1 MPHPEHA
8 IDPLTG
14 PSADGLRMF
23 RLGARGGGAG
33 MTTTTARRHRRGT
46 RPPRRTSPQPYREL
60 GLKDD
65 EYARIREILGRRP
78 TDAELAMYS
87 VMWSEHCSYKSS
99 KVHLRYFGE
108 TTTEEMRASML
119 AGIGE
124 NAGVVDIGDG
134 WAVTFKVESHNHPS
148 YVEPYQGAATGVG
161 GIVRDILAM
170 GARPLAVMDP
180 LRFGAADAPDTR
192 RVLPGVV
199 AGVGG
204 YGNCLGLP
212 NIGGEVVFD
221 PSYQG
226 NPLVNALCVG
236 AMRVEDLHL
245 AHASGH
251 RQQGHPVRRADRA
264 RRHRRRVGA
273 GVGHV
278 RLATTARRGRK
289 KLPSVQVGDP
299 FTEKV
304 LIECCLE
311 LFARGHRRRHPGPRR
326 RRACRAR
333 RRSWRPRV
341 TAACTSYLERVP
353 LRAKGMTPAE
363 ILSSESQERMCA
375 VVRPADVDAF
385 MRVCAKWDVIATEI
399 GEVTD
404 GDRLVITWH
413 GETVVDVPPR
423 TVAHEGP
430 VYSRPGRAPGRPR
443 TRWSRTSPAA
453 PGHGRTD
460 LRAEILRM
468 AGSPNL
474 ASRRWVTEQ
483 YDRYVRGGTVLA
495 QPADAGM
502 IRIDEATGRGVAISC
517 DCNGRFVRLDP
528 YAGTQLAL
536 AEAYRN
542 VAASG
547 ARPVAVT
554 NCLNFG
560 SPEDPGVMWQFEQAV
575 RGLADGCAALGIPV
589 TGGNV
594 SFYNQTGS
602 TAILPTPVVGVLG
615 VIDDVRHP
623 HPDRPRRAR
632 ATRCCCSARPA
643 TSSAA
648 RSGRTSRTA
657 TWAAG
662 RPAVDL
668 DRERAIGSVLRTGDV
683 SAAHDL
689 SEGGLAQALV
699 EACLLTGHGCR
710 RGARPAIRSWRCS
723 ASRRRGCWCRFRPP
737 AVGRVRVPA
746 ARDLGLP
753 WTRLGTVT
761 PADALGIEGLAPLPL
776 AELGAV
782 WEGTLPALFG

>member
-1 MPHPEHA
+1 VTNNVDTVDKA
-8 IDPLTG
+8 IATPDQ
-14 PSADGLRMF
+14 
-23 RLGARGGGAG
+23 
-33 MTTTTARRHRRGT
+33 
-46 RPPRRTSPQPYREL
+46 PQPFREL

-99 KVHLRYFGE
+99 KVHWKHWSAN
-108 TTTEEMRASML
+108 TTPEMKAKML

-134 WAVTFKVESHNHPS
+134 WAVTFKLESHNHPS

-161 GIVRDILAM
+161 GIVRDIMAM

-180 LRFGAADAPDTR
+180 LRFGAADHPDTK

-199 AGVGG
+199 AGIGG

-236 AMRVEDLHL
+236 AMRSEDLHL
-245 AHASGH
+245 AHASGT
-251 RQQGHPVRRADRA
+251 GNKVILFGA
-264 RRHRRRVGA
+264 RTGLDGIG
-273 GVGHV
+273 GVSV
-278 RLATTARRGRK
+278 LASETFSGDESGTGRK
-289 KLPSVQVGDP
+289 KLPAVQVGDP

-311 LFARGHRRRHPGPRR
+311 LFREGIVVGIQDLGGAGLSCATSELASAGDGGM
-326 RRACRAR
+326 
-333 RRSWRPRV
+333 RV
-341 TAACTSYLERVP
+341 ELDRVP
-353 LRAKGMTPAE
+353 LRATGMTAAE

-375 VVRPADVDAF
+375 VVKPSDVDAF

-399 GEVTD
+399 GEVTE
-404 GDRLVITWH
+404 GDRLIITWH

-430 VYSRPGRAPGRPR
+430 MYERPIARPADQDDLIAD
-443 TRWSRTSPAA
+443 SAA
-453 PGHGRTD
+453 KLPRPSTKD
-460 LRAEILRM
+460 ELRAEILRM
-468 AGSPNL
+468 IGSPNL

-502 IRIDEATGRGVAISC
+502 IRIDEETGRGVALAT
-517 DCNGRFVRLDP
+517 DCNGRFVKLDP
-528 YAGTQLAL
+528 YTGTQLAL

-542 VAASG
+542 VAVSG
-547 ARPVAVT
+547 ATPLAVT

-560 SPEDPGVMWQFEQAV
+560 SPEDPGVMWQFEAAV
-575 RGLADGCAALGIPV
+575 RGLAEGCKELGIPV

-615 VIDDVRHP
+615 VIDDVR
-623 HPDRPRRAR
+623 RRIPTGIGAE
-632 ATRCCCSARPA
+632 AGETLLLLGDTRDEFDGSE
-643 TSSAA
+643 
-648 RSGRTSRTA
+648 
-657 TWAAG
+657 WAHVVHG
-662 RPAVDL
+662 HLGGVPPKVDL
-668 DRERAIGSVLRTGDV
+668 AREKLIGEVMVAGSRDGMI

-689 SEGGLAQALV
+689 SDGGLVQTLV
-699 EACLLTGHGCR
+699 ETCLIGEVGARVFLDPDQDAFVQLFSESAGRVLVAVPRSEELRFTEMCAARGLPCR
-710 RGARPAIRSWRCS
+710 RIGVVDPES
-723 ASRRRGCWCRFRPP
+723 ASLEIQDVATF
-737 AVGRVRVPA
+737 
-746 ARDLGLP
+746 
-753 WTRLGTVT
+753 
-761 PADALGIEGLAPLPL
+761 PLE
-776 AELGAV
+776 ELRTA

>member
-1 MPHPEHA
+1 MTA
-8 IDPLTG
+8 TVQVDTVSVA
-14 PSADGLRMF
+14 SATPDIE
-23 RLGARGGGAG
+23 
-33 MTTTTARRHRRGT
+33 
-46 RPPRRTSPQPYREL
+46 QPYREL
-60 GLKDD
+60 GLKED

-99 KVHLRYFGE
+99 KVHLAYFGQ
-108 TTTEEMRASML
+108 TTTDEMRASML

-180 LRFGAADAPDTR
+180 LRFGAPDAADTR

-221 PSYQG
+221 ESYQG

-245 AHASGH
+245 AHASGT
-251 RQQGHPVRRADRA
+251 GNKVILFGA
-264 RRHRRRVGA
+264 RTGLDGIGGVSVLASDSFA
-273 GVGHV
+273 GDEGGS
-278 RLATTARRGRK
+278 GRK

-311 LFARGHRRRHPGPRR
+311 LFQAGLVVGIQDLGG
-326 RRACRAR
+326 AGLSCA
-333 RRSWRPRV
+333 
-341 TAACTSYLERVP
+341 TSELASAGDGGMHVWLDRVP

-375 VVRPADVDAF
+375 VVRPSDVDAF
-385 MRVCAKWDVIATEI
+385 LRVCAKWDVTATDI

-413 GETVVDVPPR
+413 GDTVVDVPPR

-430 VYSRPGRAPGRPR
+430 VYQRPIVRPADQTTLVADVPDALARPSTPDTLR
-443 TRWSRTSPAA
+443 T
-453 PGHGRTD
+453 
-460 LRAEILRM
+460 EILRM

-474 ASRRWVTEQ
+474 SSRRWVTEQ
-483 YDRYVRGGTVLA
+483 YDRYVRGSTVLA
-495 QPADAGM
+495 QPSDAGM
-502 IRIDEATGRGVAISC
+502 IRIDEASGRGVAMSC
-517 DCNGRFVRLDP
+517 DCNARFARLDP
-528 YAGTQLAL
+528 YSGAQLAL

-542 VAASG
+542 VAVSG

-575 RGLADGCAALGIPV
+575 RGLADGCAELGIPV

-594 SFYNQTGS
+594 SFYNQTGA
-602 TAILPTPVVGVLG
+602 TPILPTPVVGVLG
-615 VIDDVRHP
+615 VIDDVRTRIPTGIGAPGDTLVLLGETREELGGSEWAHVV
-623 HPDRPRRAR
+623 HGHLGGRP
-632 ATRCCCSARPA
+632 
-643 TSSAA
+643 
-648 RSGRTSRTA
+648 
-657 TWAAG
+657 
-662 RPAVDL
+662 PAVDL
-668 DRERAIGSVLRTGDV
+668 AREKLIGEVLRSGDV

-689 SEGGLAQALV
+689 SDGGLAQTLV
-699 EACLLTGHGCR
+699 EACLHAGTGCR
-710 RGARPAIRSWRCS
+710 VELAGDLFVALFSES
-723 ASRRRGCWCRFRPP
+723 S
-737 AVGRVRVPA
+737 GRVLVAIPPTSVDAFTSHCTER
-746 ARDLGLP
+746 GLP
-753 WTRLGTVT
+753 WQRLGVVE
-761 PADALGIEGLAPLPL
+761 PNQDLVIEGLAPLPL
-776 AELGAV
+776 PELREV
-782 WEGTLPALFG
+782 WEATLPALFG

>member
-1 MPHPEHA
+1 MTANKTDSTDTVKHA
-8 IDPLTG
+8 ESTPDTV
-14 PSADGLRMF
+14 
-23 RLGARGGGAG
+23 
-33 MTTTTARRHRRGT
+33 
-46 RPPRRTSPQPYREL
+46 QPYREL

-65 EYARIREILGRRP
+65 EYQRIRVILGRRP

-99 KVHLRYFGE
+99 KVHLGYFGKS
-108 TTTEEMRASML
+108 TTAEMREKML

-134 WAVTFKVESHNHPS
+134 WAITFKAESHNHPS

-161 GIVRDILAM
+161 GIVRDIMAM
-170 GARPLAVMDP
+170 GARPLAVMDA

-221 PSYQG
+221 DTYIG

-245 AHASGH
+245 AHASGT
-251 RQQGHPVRRADRA
+251 GNKIILFGA
-264 RRHRRRVGA
+264 RTGLDGIG
-273 GVGHV
+273 GVSV
-278 RLATTARRGRK
+278 LASDTFSGDETSAARTLDPASRSSARK

-311 LFARGHRRRHPGPRR
+311 LFGEGIVVGIQDLGGAGLSC
-326 RRACRAR
+326 A
-333 RRSWRPRV
+333 
-341 TAACTSYLERVP
+341 TSELASAGDGGMHVVLDRVP
-353 LRAKGMTPAE
+353 LRAQGMTPAE

-375 VVRPADVDAF
+375 VVRPSDVDAF
-385 MRVCAKWDVIATEI
+385 MRVCAKWDVTATEI

-404 GDRLVITWH
+404 TDRLVITWH
-413 GETVVDVPPR
+413 DEVVVDVPPR

-430 VYSRPGRAPGRPR
+430 VYNRPIERPADQDALR
-443 TRWSRTSPAA
+443 VPAELARPSTSEL
-453 PGHGRTD
+453 RD
-460 LRAEILRM
+460 LVLRM

-474 ASRRWVTEQ
+474 ASRAWVTDQ

-495 QPADAGM
+495 QPSDSGM
-502 IRIDEATGRGVAISC
+502 IRIDEQTGRGVALSL
-517 DCNGRFVRLDP
+517 DSNGRYCKLDP
-528 YAGTQLAL
+528 YEGAKLAL

-542 VAASG
+542 VAVSG
-547 ARPVAVT
+547 ATPVAVT

-575 RGLADGCAALGIPV
+575 RGLADGCVELGIPV

-594 SFYNQTGS
+594 SFYNQTGAA
-602 TAILPTPVVGVLG
+602 AILPTPVVGVLG
-615 VIDDVRHP
+615 VIDDVRRRIPTGIGADAGETLLLLGETHDEFGGSEWAHVVHGNLSGLP
-623 HPDRPRRAR
+623 PR
-632 ATRCCCSARPA
+632 
-643 TSSAA
+643 
-648 RSGRTSRTA
+648 
-657 TWAAG
+657 
-662 RPAVDL
+662 VDL
-668 DRERAIGSVLRTGDV
+668 AREKLLAEVLRAGSRDGMV

-699 EACLLTGHGCR
+699 EACLVGQT
-710 RGARPAIRSWRCS
+710 GARVFLDDGQDPFVQLFSESAGRVIVAVPRTEEQRFTDMCS
-723 ASRRRGCWCRFRPP
+723 AR
-737 AVGRVRVPA
+737 
-746 ARDLGLP
+746 GLP
-753 WTRLGTVT
+753 WRKLGVVDPESASLEIQGV
-761 PADALGIEGLAPLPL
+761 PALTLQ
-776 AELGAV
+776 ELRNA
-782 WEGTLPALFG
+782 WEATLPALFG